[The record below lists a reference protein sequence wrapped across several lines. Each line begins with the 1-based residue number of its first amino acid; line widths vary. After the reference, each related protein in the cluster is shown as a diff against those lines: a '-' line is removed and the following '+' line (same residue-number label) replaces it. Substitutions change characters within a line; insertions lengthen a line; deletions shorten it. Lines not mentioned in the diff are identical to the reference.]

1 MTDSVG
7 ANSAWP
13 RTRLRALHR
22 APARTHDAQAYGAPW
37 WAIRTCV
44 QLHRQ
49 RQPCYWS
56 FTNDLRATVKCSI
69 WRKELVKSELRIK
82 LRMAKGSSACTAS
95 TLRQGG
101 R

>member
-44 QLHRQ
+44 IHRQ
-49 RQPCYWS
+49 RQLCNWS

-69 WRKELVKSELRIK
+69 WRKELVKSELR
-82 LRMAKGSSACTAS
+82 MANKGSSACTAS
-95 TLRQGG
+95 TPTYPH
-101 R
+101 